1 MPELRKD
8 PVIGRWVIISTERA
22 KRPHDFKQQKPE
34 AEEGECPFCPGRED
48 RTPPEVFA
56 IRPQGSQPNS
66 SDWDVRV
73 VPSISPYLR
82 LDNELWRKGI
92 GLYDLIGGVGSH
104 EVIIETPRHI
114 ANMADLSQEQ
124 INKVFTA
131 YIERIKVLEQ
141 DGRLKYVL
149 IFKNYGW
156 KAGGGKIRHSRSRIM
171 ATPVV
176 LKRVKEELA
185 GARRYF
191 EYHQRCIFCDIIKQE
206 MADQKRVILEIDG
219 IVAITPF
226 APRFPFEVWIMPK
239 KHNPDFYKITTEE
252 QNSLAKVLKE
262 ILSRLKKLLSDPP
275 YNYVI
280 HSAPFRRERR
290 GYWTTI
296 NEDYHWHIEIIPRL
310 TQVAGFEWGTGF
322 YICPTS
328 PEEAAKFLREG

>member
-8 PVIGRWVIISTERA
+8 PVIGRWIIISTERA
-22 KRPHDFKQQKPE
+22 KRPQDFKHEKPA
-34 AEEGECPFCPGRED
+34 AEEGECPFCQGKED
-48 RTPPEVFA
+48 HTPPEIFA
-56 IRPQGSQPNS
+56 IRDKSSQPNNPG
-66 SDWDVRV
+66 WEVRV
-73 VPSISPYLR
+73 VPSISPYLK

-104 EVIIETPRHI
+104 EVIIETPQHI
-114 ANMADLSQEQ
+114 ANMADLPEEQ
-124 INKVFTA
+124 ISKVFTA

-141 DGRLKYVL
+141 DERLKYVL

-156 KAGGGKIRHSRSRIM
+156 KAGGGKINHSRSRIM

-191 EYHQRCIFCDIIKQE
+191 EYHDRCIFCDIVKQE
-206 MADQKRVILEIDG
+206 LADKKRVIMEEDG
-219 IVAITPF
+219 IVAVAPF
-226 APRFPFEVWIMPK
+226 APRFPFEVWILPK
-239 KHNPDFYKITTEE
+239 QHNPDFYKITAVE
-252 QNSLAKVLKE
+252 QSALARVLKE
-262 ILSRLKKLLSDPP
+262 MLLRLKKLLNDPP

-322 YICPTS
+322 YICPTP
-328 PEEAAKFLREG
+328 PEEAAKFLRKG